1 MFIENRIREEHINS
15 RRINMTYMTD
25 IVKGKTK
32 DMKEDQVFLFRVKE
46 NNFAKR
52 K

>member
-1 MFIENRIREEHINS
+1 
-15 RRINMTYMTD
+15 MTD

-46 NNFAKR
+46 NNFVRISKDIHCKYETQQFKR
-52 K
+52 